1 MGKMKDAFTPW
12 MRVCDYE
19 DDFSYRQ
26 REWIESRPVER
37 EVEQREVKEL
47 LDFQIKYTNAYGG
60 PGVYGVS
67 LPPQDNIFEQLVRMA
82 RHWKN
87 PTFYWLMKS
96 DMGYREIEIYGDLQ
110 WTEMEL

>member
-1 MGKMKDAFTPW
+1 MGQFKKALLAA
-12 MRVCDYE
+12 YE
-19 DDFSYRQ
+19 DGRVYRQ
-26 REWIESRPVER
+26 FDYPEIRAIER
-37 EVEQREVKEL
+37 EVIEQDVPQT
-47 LDFQIKYTNAYGG
+47 LDFQIKYVNAYGG

-67 LPPQDNIFEQLVRMA
+67 LPPQDNIFEQLVRLA
-82 RHWKN
+82 RHWEN